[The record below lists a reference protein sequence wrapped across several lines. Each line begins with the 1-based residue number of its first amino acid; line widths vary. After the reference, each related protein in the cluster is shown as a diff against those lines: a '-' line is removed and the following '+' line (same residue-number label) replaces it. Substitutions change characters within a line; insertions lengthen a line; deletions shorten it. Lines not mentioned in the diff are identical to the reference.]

1 MTPTAAAFPE
11 VAEVGVAEAAPAGR
25 SVLFERV
32 ERLAF
37 TDRRAGS
44 MRVETLPLGKI
55 TLALVR
61 STGHDI
67 ALDERRRASF
77 LLPVSGRLGIDN
89 RRTQLHAGDGGA
101 LWLGTGY
108 RTTLVRA
115 PAAAAFAALV
125 ALGPGASRRQ
135 AAMPGRSFA
144 QANEHAEVGALAGYC
159 RYLLGEWS
167 RPDSPL
173 RSQAARRASEAL
185 LVDLFGNLGG
195 LDSLRASDGVWT
207 PAERVRRAEEIMR
220 DRFDEPLT
228 IEDLA
233 AEVGLSLRVL
243 QLAFRTH
250 RGISP
255 RGRLN
260 AIRMERAREML
271 AATRPA
277 ASVTDVALACG
288 FAHFGR
294 FASVYRERY
303 GEAPSETLRRARG

>member
-1 MTPTAAAFPE
+1 MTPPTAAFPE
-11 VAEVGVAEAAPAGR
+11 VAQVGVAEAASAGR

-44 MRVETLPLGKI
+44 MRVETLPLGSI
-55 TLALVR
+55 TLAIVR
-61 STGHDI
+61 STGHEI

-77 LLPVSGRLGIDN
+77 LLPLSGRLGVDN
-89 RRTQLHAGDGGA
+89 RRAQFTAGDGGA

-115 PAAAAFAALV
+115 PAAAGFAALV

-144 QANEHAEVGALAGYC
+144 SAAAHDGAGALAGYC

-167 RPDSPL
+167 RPESPL
-173 RSQAARRASEAL
+173 RSRAARRASEAL
-185 LVDLFGNLGG
+185 LVDLFASLGG
-195 LDSLRASDGVWT
+195 LDSLLAAEGVTT

-220 DRFDEPLT
+220 ERFAEPLT
-228 IEDLA
+228 VADLA
-233 AEVGLSLRVL
+233 AEVGLGLRVL
-243 QLAFRTH
+243 QIAFQTH
-250 RGISP
+250 RGVSP
-255 RGRLN
+255 RARLN
-260 AIRMERAREML
+260 TIRLERAREML
-271 AATRPA
+271 VAADPA

-294 FASVYRERY
+294 FAGTYRERY
-303 GEAPSETLRRARG
+303 GETPSDTLRRARG

>member
-1 MTPTAAAFPE
+1 MTPPYAAFPQ
-11 VAEVGVAEAAPAGR
+11 VAEVGVAEAVVAGR

-55 TLALVR
+55 TLAIVR

-67 ALDERRRASF
+67 ALDEPRRTSF
-77 LLPVSGRLGIDN
+77 LLPLSGRLGVGN
-89 RRTQLHAGDGGA
+89 RRAQLQAGDGGA
-101 LWLGTGY
+101 LWLGAGY

-115 PAAAAFAALV
+115 PAAAPFAALV

-135 AAMPGRSFA
+135 TAMPGRSFA
-144 QANEHAEVGALAGYC
+144 SAAAHAGAGALAGYC

-167 RPDSPL
+167 RPDTPL
-173 RSQAARRASEAL
+173 RSRAARRASEAL
-185 LVDLFGNLGG
+185 LLDLFANLGG
-195 LDSLRASDGVWT
+195 LDSLRAADGIAT
-207 PAERVRRAEEIMR
+207 PADRVRRAEEIMHA
-220 DRFDEPLT
+220 RFAEPLT
-228 IEDLA
+228 IADLA
-233 AEVGLSLRVL
+233 AEVGLSWRVL

-250 RGISP
+250 RGVSP
-255 RGRLN
+255 RARLN

-271 AATRPA
+271 VAADPD

-294 FASVYRERY
+294 FAGAYRERF
-303 GEAPSETLRRARG
+303 GETPSETLHRARG